1 MTAQDAE
8 RAGLVSKVYPVDQ
21 VVTKAIELGEKIS
34 EMSKIAAALAKEAV
48 NAADELSLERGLVF
62 EKRLFHSTFA
72 TEDRKEGM
80 TAFAEKRKPNFK
92 DK

>member
-1 MTAQDAE
+1 MSAQDAE
-8 RAGLVSKVYPVDQ
+8 KAGLVSKVYPADQ
-21 VVTKAIELGEKIS
+21 LVSKAIELGEKIS
-34 EMSKIAAALAKEAV
+34 ELSKIAVALAKEAV
-48 NAADELSLERGLVF
+48 NAADDLSLERGLVF